1 MPLSRSK
8 PEVLVADR
16 GAGRRQVTSSTSLS
30 RWWQRSTAAK
40 VPVIGVLFWIIK
52 LLTTAAGEAI
62 ADYADHR
69 VSPVLAG
76 GVALLALGVVVAVQ
90 LSLDHFSLWWYWS
103 AVLGVAIAG
112 TMAADGLHVVVGLPY
127 VATSALALLALG
139 VIFAWWKQSE
149 GTVSI
154 HTITTARR
162 ELFYW
167 ATVGATF
174 MLGTA
179 LGDLTAASMHL
190 GYGASV
196 LLFAAL
202 LVVPAVTY
210 RIGVLGAVSGFWT
223 AYVLTRPLGAS
234 IADYLSFEP
243 SRGGLGYGT
252 GPVSIALLVGF
263 AVTVTLS
270 SRIEH
275 HQG

>member
-1 MPLSRSK
+1 MAN
-8 PEVLVADR
+8 VDGV
-16 GAGRRQVTSSTSLS
+16 RRQATSSTSLS

-40 VPVIGVLFWIIK
+40 VPTIGVLFWIIK

-76 GVALLALGVVVAVQ
+76 GVALVVLGAVLAVQ
-90 LSLDHFSLWWYWS
+90 LALDHFALWWYWS
-103 AVLGVAIAG
+103 AVLLVAIAG
-112 TMAADGLHVVVGLPY
+112 TMAADGLHVIVGLPY
-127 VATSALALLALG
+127 VAASAVAVGALT
-139 VIFAWWKQSE
+139 VIFVWWKRSE

-190 GYGASV
+190 GYGASI

-210 RIGVLGAVSGFWT
+210 RIGVLGPVSAFWT

-234 IADYLSFEP
+234 IADYFAFARG
-243 SRGGLGYGT
+243 RGGLGYGT

-263 AVTVTLS
+263 VATVTLS
-270 SRIEH
+270 SRIEQH
-275 HQG
+275 EG